1 MAYVI
6 YPDKCSR
13 CGLCLNE
20 CPLQAISQE
29 SEDYVINPEVCTEC
43 GSCADICPEGA
54 ISGM

>member
-1 MAYVI
+1 
-6 YPDKCSR
+6 
-13 CGLCLNE
+13 LCLNE

-29 SEDYVINPEVCTEC
+29 SEDYVIDPEVCTEC